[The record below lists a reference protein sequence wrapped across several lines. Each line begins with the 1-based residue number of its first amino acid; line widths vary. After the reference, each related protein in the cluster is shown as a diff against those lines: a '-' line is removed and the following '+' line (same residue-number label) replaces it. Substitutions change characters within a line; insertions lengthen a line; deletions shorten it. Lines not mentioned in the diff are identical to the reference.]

1 LQKKAKTER
10 LVLIGSIIQ
19 IEEAKNKAL
28 KGINGKIIDET
39 KNTITI
45 QTTKGTK
52 KIIKDQTTIRINNK
66 TIDGKKLIGRTESRI
81 KQ

>member
-1 LQKKAKTER
+1 VQKKAKTER

-19 IEEAKNKAL
+19 IEGSKNKTL
-28 KGINGKIIDET
+28 NGINGKIIDET

-52 KIIKDQTTIRINNK
+52 KIIKDQTTIRVNNK